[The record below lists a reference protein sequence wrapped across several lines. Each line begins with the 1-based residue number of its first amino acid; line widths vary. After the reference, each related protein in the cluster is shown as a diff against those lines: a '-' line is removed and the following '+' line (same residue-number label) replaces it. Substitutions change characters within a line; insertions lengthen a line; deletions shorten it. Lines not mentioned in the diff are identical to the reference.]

1 MRKMLMETEKVPD
14 IRLVYL
20 VIHHMMKHRGHFL
33 LSGDINQVTEF
44 ENTFLQFAENLKN
57 EELDFQVEM
66 SEERIKEVEIVLK
79 DKNLTKSAKKNRLIK
94 YFGAKSVCEKQ

>member
-1 MRKMLMETEKVPD
+1 M
-14 IRLVYL
+14 
-20 VIHHMMKHRGHFL
+20 
-33 LSGDINQVTEF
+33 SGDINQVTEF

-79 DKNLTKSAKKNRLIK
+79 DKNLTKSAKKIDSSNILEPK
-94 YFGAKSVCEKQ
+94 VHVKKLFYTYYWWNS